1 VDNADGLEQLVVV
14 CVGLDA
20 PIQRHLEDLQTRSRL
35 YRGLTRAQ
43 LLAIVV
49 NESVPGGWLEFLGM
63 VTFSESSD
71 EALAERESVQSIQQ
85 AAAKVAAKVHEEA
98 LQTREESPA
107 ETGAVAEGDVSD
119 ILEPM
124 PETSTVWDTSGN
136 TMSKPTSLLFDPF
149 LYTDEVPIAMF
160 SARWNARNKSTERT
174 FRAVRELLRGRRL
187 RTFMADSGIEE
198 ESGVSAKHLQML
210 RAKKGVMFSVCTA
223 DYAEMTASPFS
234 SYAELRFAF
243 DNGIEIVPL
252 IVDEIYPPQPPW
264 GKDHPFDKEGLA
276 QGLIDLA
283 MPPSRKYLDCRR
295 KTKEQIAD
303 EIEAALKTIKAK
315 VDGQTAVA
323 ATRSRLRDAQMAA
336 KAANQQRLEVKMRE
350 AGERRA
356 RAEAL
361 LDAKLDEVAAMK
373 KSAGK

>member
-1 VDNADGLEQLVVV
+1 ML
-14 CVGLDA
+14 
-20 PIQRHLEDLQTRSRL
+20 LQ
-35 YRGLTRAQ
+35 
-43 LLAIVV
+43 
-49 NESVPGGWLEFLGM
+49 
-63 VTFSESSD
+63 
-71 EALAERESVQSIQQ
+71 
-85 AAAKVAAKVHEEA
+85 
-98 LQTREESPA
+98 
-107 ETGAVAEGDVSD
+107 
-119 ILEPM
+119 
-124 PETSTVWDTSGN
+124 
-136 TMSKPTSLLFDPF
+136 
-149 LYTDEVPIAMF
+149 VPIAMF

-252 IVDEIYPPQPPW
+252 IADEIYPPQPPW

-295 KTKEQIAD
+295 KTKDCPENVLYTP
-303 EIEAALKTIKAK
+303 ALHAP
-315 VDGQTAVA
+315 
-323 ATRSRLRDAQMAA
+323 
-336 KAANQQRLEVKMRE
+336 
-350 AGERRA
+350 
-356 RAEAL
+356 L
-361 LDAKLDEVAAMK
+361 L
-373 KSAGK
+373 SI